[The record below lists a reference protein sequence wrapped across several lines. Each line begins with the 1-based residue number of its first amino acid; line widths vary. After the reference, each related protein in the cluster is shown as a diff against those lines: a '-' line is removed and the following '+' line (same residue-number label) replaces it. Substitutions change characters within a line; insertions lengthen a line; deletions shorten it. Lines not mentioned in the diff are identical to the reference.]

1 MVADCAVVEFIF
13 IISRFN
19 SCVFY
24 GLNIIGELIQL
35 YEAKLAHTLNGWP
48 VPKLLP

>member
-1 MVADCAVVEFIF
+1 M
-13 IISRFN
+13 N
-19 SCVFY
+19 SCFLPKLNHNVFC

-48 VPKLLP
+48 VPKLLTRKVNVD